1 MFVRERCV
9 RDRLTDKSRRSRFV
23 IENRVGDRAERYKRV
38 MFVRESHVHERGESH
53 VHERGESRVC
63 EQKLCV

>member
-23 IENRVGDRAERYKRV
+23 IDNHVGDRAERYKRV
-38 MFVRESHVHERGESH
+38 VFVRESHVR
-53 VHERGESRVC
+53 ERGESRVR
-63 EQKLCV
+63 EQKLCA

>member
-38 MFVRESHVHERGESH
+38 VFLRESHVR
-53 VHERGESRVC
+53 ERGESRVR
-63 EQKLCV
+63 EQKLCS

>member
-1 MFVRERCV
+1 MFVRESHV

-38 MFVRESHVHERGESH
+38 VFLRESHVR
-53 VHERGESRVC
+53 ERGESRVR
-63 EQKLCV
+63 EQKLCS